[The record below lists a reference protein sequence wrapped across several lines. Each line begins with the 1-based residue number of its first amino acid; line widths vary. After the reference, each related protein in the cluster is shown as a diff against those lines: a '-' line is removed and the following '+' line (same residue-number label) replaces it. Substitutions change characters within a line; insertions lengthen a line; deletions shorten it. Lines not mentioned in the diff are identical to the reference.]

1 MSFLF
6 KRTTVIRC
14 WKKNRYSNVVD
25 HVRGS
30 IKLAENTYLLF
41 RCRRGSSRVV
51 TRVIRTNRSMRNH
64 YIVYC
69 YHNRKYGPSELM
81 YLQNHYH
88 SLILDLEKKVS
99 WELLRA

>member
-1 MSFLF
+1 MNRFT
-6 KRTTVIRC
+6 KTATVIRC
-14 WKKNRYSNVVD
+14 WRKNRYSNVVD
-25 HVRGS
+25 HVLGS

-51 TRVIRTNRSMRNH
+51 TRVIRTKRSMRNH

-69 YHNRKYGPSELM
+69 YHNRKYSPSKLM

-88 SLILDLEKKVS
+88 SLILELEKKIS
-99 WELLRA
+99 WELLKA